1 MRDYSSIVLKV
12 TLLCIL
18 ALIIALGYRV
28 TTLVIE
34 QQEQNRILEEYKSSE
49 RNCLV
54 TALYHEARGEG
65 TKGLEAVA
73 TVIYNRKHH
82 PYYPA
87 SYCGIVNQYKQFSY
101 TLLNKPFGEAIE
113 ASLPAYEGKVYAE
126 ILSISDRMVNE
137 RFMPSFEPNVLWY
150 AEKRVVNRWTK
161 KKQVVAQ
168 IGKHKFYADKKGKI

>member
-1 MRDYSSIVLKV
+1 MRDYSLWLFKV
-12 TLLCIL
+12 MLLCIL
-18 ALIIALGYRV
+18 AIILALGYRV

-82 PYYPA
+82 PYYP
-87 SYCGIVNQYKQFSY
+87 STYCGIVNQYKQFSY

-113 ASLPAYEGKVYAE
+113 ASLPAYEDKVYAE
-126 ILSISDRMVNE
+126 ILSISESMVND

>member
-1 MRDYSSIVLKV
+1 MRDKK
-12 TLLCIL
+12 LLAFLCGLLVIL
-18 ALIIALGYRV
+18 LYLLVEVYQIHNEQMEQAE
-28 TTLVIE
+28 VIE
-34 QQEQNRILEEYKSSE
+34 QYKKSE

-65 TKGLEAVA
+65 TKGLQAVA

-82 PYYPA
+82 PYYP
-87 SYCGIVNQYKQFSY
+87 STYCGIVNQYKQFSY

-113 ASLPAYEGKVYAE
+113 ASLPAYESKVYAE

-150 AEKRVVNRWTK
+150 AEKSVTNRWTK
-161 KKQVVAQ
+161 RKQVVAQ